1 MAIASVLTDTFK
13 EELLGGY
20 HSFNASGDTPA
31 GSAFKIALY
40 SSGSANLGT
49 TTTQWVVASTPTADP
64 TNTYEVTTTGSG
76 YSSGGKALT
85 NTGVAKSTVTSY
97 TDFSD
102 VSWTSASFTAR
113 GCLIYNSSTIS
124 GLTTDA
130 AVCSIDFGG
139 DKTVSSGTFT
149 IQFPTNYSSSAI
161 IRITS

>member
-1 MAIASVLTDTFK
+1 MGIASVLQNTFK

-40 SSGSANLGT
+40 TSSADLST
-49 TTTQWVVASTPTADP
+49 TSTVYVTSGEVASGGGYTTAG
-64 TNTYEVTTTGSG
+64 ES
-76 YSSGGKALT
+76 LT

-113 GCLIYNSSTIS
+113 GCMIYNSSSIS
-124 GLTTDA
+124 GLTSNA
-130 AVCSIDFGG
+130 CVCTIDFGG

-149 IQFPTNYSSSAI
+149 IQFPANDSSNAI

>member
-1 MAIASVLTDTFK
+1 MAIASVLQNTFK

-40 SSGSANLGT
+40 TSSADLT
-49 TTTQWVVASTPTADP
+49 TLTTAYTATAEVASGGG
-64 TNTYEVTTTGSG
+64 YTTGG
-76 YSSGGKALT
+76 EALT

-113 GCLIYNSSTIS
+113 GCMIYNSSTIS
-124 GLTTDA
+124 GLTTNA
-130 AVCSIDFGG
+130 CVCTIDFGG

-149 IQFPTNYSSSAI
+149 IQFPANDSSNAI

>member
-1 MAIASVLTDTFK
+1 MAISSCLTNTFK

-40 SSGSANLGT
+40 TNSASLGT
-49 TTTQWVVASTPTADP
+49 TTTA
-64 TNTYEVTTTGSG
+64 YGTGSEVSGTG
-76 YSSGGKALT
+76 YSGGGNALT
-85 NTGVAKSTVTSY
+85 NTGVAKSTTTSY

-102 VSWTSASFTAR
+102 VSWTSSSFTAR
-113 GCLIYNSSTIS
+113 GCLIYNSSSIS
-124 GLTTDA
+124 GLTSNA
-130 AVCSIDFGG
+130 AVAVIDFGG

-149 IQFPTNYSSSAI
+149 IQFPTNDSSDAI

>member
-64 TNTYEVTTTGSG
+64 TNTYEVTTTASG

-97 TDFSD
+97 TDFSSDDIVINATELKELLNDNVNVTLQANTDITVNSALTVTGSGSLNLHAGRD
-102 VSWTSASFTAR
+102 VD
-113 GCLIYNSSTIS
+113 IP
-124 GLTTDA
+124 
-130 AVCSIDFGG
+130 FG
-139 DKTVSSGTFT
+139 
-149 IQFPTNYSSSAI
+149 
-161 IRITS
+161 

>member
-1 MAIASVLTDTFK
+1 MAIASVLQDTFK
-13 EELLGGY
+13 EQLLGGY

-40 SSGSANLGT
+40 TSSADLT
-49 TTTQWVVASTPTADP
+49 TTTTVYVTSGEVASGGGYTTAG
-64 TNTYEVTTTGSG
+64 E
-76 YSSGGKALT
+76 ALT

-113 GCLIYNSSTIS
+113 GCMIYNSSTIS
-124 GLTTDA
+124 GLTANST
-130 AVCSIDFGG
+130 VCTIDFGG

-149 IQFPTNYSSSAI
+149 IQFPTADASDAI
-161 IRITS
+161 LRIA

>member
-1 MAIASVLTDTFK
+1 MAIASVLTNSFK
-13 EELLGGY
+13 AELLGGY
-20 HSFNASGDTPA
+20 HSFNAPGDTPA

-40 SSGSANLGT
+40 NSSASLGT
-49 TTTQWVVASTPTADP
+49 TTPA
-64 TNTYEVTTTGSG
+64 YTTTEELATATG
-76 YSSGGKALT
+76 YTRPGKALV
-85 NTGVAKSTVTSY
+85 NTGIGTTTVTSF

-113 GCLIYNSSTIS
+113 GCLIYNSSSIT

-130 AVCSIDFGG
+130 SVCSIDFGG

-149 IQFPTNYSSSAI
+149 IQFPTNDASDAI

>member
-1 MAIASVLTDTFK
+1 MAIASVLQNTFK

-20 HSFNASGDTPA
+20 HSFNAAGDTPA

-40 SSGSANLGT
+40 TSSADLT
-49 TTTQWVVASTPTADP
+49 TTSTVYVTSGEVASGGGYTTAGED
-64 TNTYEVTTTGSG
+64 
-76 YSSGGKALT
+76 LT

-124 GLTTDA
+124 GLTTNA
-130 AVCSIDFGG
+130 AVCSITFGG

-149 IQFPTNYSSSAI
+149 IQFPTNDSSDAI

>member
-1 MAIASVLTDTFK
+1 MGIASVLQNTFK

-40 SSGSANLGT
+40 TSSADLT
-49 TTTQWVVASTPTADP
+49 TLTTVYVTSGEVASGGGYTTAGE
-64 TNTYEVTTTGSG
+64 T
-76 YSSGGKALT
+76 LT

-124 GLTTDA
+124 GLTTNA
-130 AVCSIDFGG
+130 CVCTIDFGG

-149 IQFPTNYSSSAI
+149 IQFPANDSSNAI

>member
-1 MAIASVLTDTFK
+1 MAIASVLQNTFK

-40 SSGSANLGT
+40 TSSADLTTLTTAYT
-49 TTTQWVVASTPTADP
+49 TTEELATATGYTRP
-64 TNTYEVTTTGSG
+64 GNT
-76 YSSGGKALT
+76 LT
-85 NTGVAKSTVTSY
+85 NTGVGISTVTSF

-102 VSWTSASFTAR
+102 TSWTSASFTAR
-113 GCLIYNSSTIS
+113 GCLIYNSSSIT

-149 IQFPTNYSSSAI
+149 IQFPTNDSSSAI